1 MSGYT
6 KIYPLFLEV
15 IMEFYSTDIKWRS
28 LLIRFYKKYGLNDL
42 DLAVI
47 FVIDELITMDR
58 FAIITP
64 ENISE
69 YMTSSEDDIDNSI
82 SRLIEKG
89 YLETKTDNNFELKYS
104 LKPLFKKILDDLKKD
119 IIIED
124 KIELSEA
131 INSEINVYTGLEQIL
146 GRSLAPVDKRKI
158 DTLLSSGISKEDIL
172 STAEFLSDNNDLT
185 ISRLKT
191 VLTKQKKEK
200 KTAKQV
206 LKDEDKEAEDLLIN
220 FNYLDE

>member
-1 MSGYT
+1 
-6 KIYPLFLEV
+6 
-15 IMEFYSTDIKWRS
+15 MEFYSTDIKWRS
-28 LLIRFYKKYGLNDL
+28 LLIRLYKKYGLNDL

-69 YMTSSEDDIDNSI
+69 YMTSSEDDIDSSI

-131 INSEINVYTGLEQIL
+131 INSEVNVYTGLEQIL

>member
-28 LLIRFYKKYGLNDL
+28 LLIRLYKKYGLNDL

-69 YMTSSEDDIDNSI
+69 YMTSSEDDIDSSI

-131 INSEINVYTGLEQIL
+131 INSEVNVYTGLEQIL

>member
-1 MSGYT
+1 
-6 KIYPLFLEV
+6 
-15 IMEFYSTDIKWRS
+15 MEFYSTDIKWRS
-28 LLIRFYKKYGLNDL
+28 LLIRLYKKYGLNDL

-69 YMTSSEDDIDNSI
+69 YMTSSEDDIDSSI

-131 INSEINVYTGLEQIL
+131 INSEVNVYTGLEQIL

-158 DTLLSSGISKEDIL
+158 DTLLSSGIPKEDIL

-191 VLTKQKKEK
+191 VLTKQNKEK

>member
-1 MSGYT
+1 MD
-6 KIYPLFLEV
+6 
-15 IMEFYSTDIKWRS
+15 FYSTDIKWRS
-28 LLIRFYKKYGLNDL
+28 LLIRLYKKYGLNDL

-69 YMTSSEDDIDNSI
+69 YMTSSEDDIDSSI

-131 INSEINVYTGLEQIL
+131 INSEVNVYTGLEQIL

-200 KTAKQV
+200 KAAKQV

>member
-28 LLIRFYKKYGLNDL
+28 LLIRLYKKYGLNDL

-69 YMTSSEDDIDNSI
+69 YMTSSEDDIDSSI

-131 INSEINVYTGLEQIL
+131 INSEVNVYTGLEQIL

-158 DTLLSSGISKEDIL
+158 DTLLSSGIPKEDIL

-191 VLTKQKKEK
+191 VLTKQNKEK